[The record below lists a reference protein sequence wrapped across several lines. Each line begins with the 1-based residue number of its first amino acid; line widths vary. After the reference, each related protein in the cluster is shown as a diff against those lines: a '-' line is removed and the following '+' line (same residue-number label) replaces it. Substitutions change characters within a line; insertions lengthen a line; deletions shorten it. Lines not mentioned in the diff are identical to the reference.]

1 MILENINKI
10 FIVILIVSLFLSLPS
25 MIAFFMRQFNPTR
38 KILNLWRNLFSENII
53 KITSRVV
60 VIILFIFLYIFQKHF
75 EIKLVDIYVSSFDF
89 LEIFGLV
96 IGLFSMYGIY
106 IGFLQFVIGD
116 SEKTRYLG
124 RNKLNYLTDTSIW
137 YQITQTN
144 IFILMLFI
152 TLLFPICF
160 YYFQNMELLYI
171 WQTSIIILLILY
183 IFLTKM
189 SFKIIYILFLIK
201 EDKDYG
207 LERNIGLLLSKKY
220 YKKYNIIF
228 KKEYNFDGLDSFFNQ
243 LDYDIKNVFDE
254 DKALFVKNVFDEIQV
269 KQQFSTDTETH
280 FRKMLKFQNKLDM
293 SNSYNMY
300 CKFLKRKWKFI
311 SKIKDKIDYRIY
323 CELISD
329 DIYFIDIIMK
339 EHNKII
345 FENDEVKN
353 YSLDVDRKKDINEFL
368 FDMIFEKF
376 KDEQMD
382 VLCTMVKESSKKL
395 VTKDDD
401 LKSYYHD
408 LEQYK
413 WEKIFS
419 EYLEG
424 NITFSL
430 PKFNRG
436 RVTINENYDKLD
448 DELKNYS
455 VSLFNFLISQYSELN
470 EKLEEDGKLMT
481 LVTSL
486 DEVTLMAYL
495 LYQLLYPNN
504 ITWNTNSII
513 FINLFRTIVGGKYE
527 EEVSAVYLN
536 AAKIVAKTHIK
547 YRISFDIL
555 QKIYEDRNIV
565 IDDINYFDYF
575 NYSRI
580 SKVKIVLL
588 QEILS
593 NTYIKQDR
601 LIFSDIASEEKQRQ
615 LEYICVEYLNSI
627 YEVPEIYKFESLRSS
642 FETLIINN
650 PINIKDLLY
659 RTSTNL
665 VILIYYERILAYY
678 SDINTVV
685 FFIKGITYSG
695 SNCKKNYI
703 FMNSSILEYFV
714 IKLLDKRYQEFFNND
729 CFLNSFI
736 YSIQKEINRLD
747 LSINKFVESIAEK
760 FTHHNFYSISKYEI
774 ERITNELTNILMD

>member
-1 MILENINKI
+1 M
-10 FIVILIVSLFLSLPS
+10 
-25 MIAFFMRQFNPTR
+25 
-38 KILNLWRNLFSENII
+38 
-53 KITSRVV
+53 
-60 VIILFIFLYIFQKHF
+60 
-75 EIKLVDIYVSSFDF
+75 
-89 LEIFGLV
+89 
-96 IGLFSMYGIY
+96 
-106 IGFLQFVIGD
+106 
-116 SEKTRYLG
+116 
-124 RNKLNYLTDTSIW
+124 
-137 YQITQTN
+137 
-144 IFILMLFI
+144 
-152 TLLFPICF
+152 
-160 YYFQNMELLYI
+160 
-171 WQTSIIILLILY
+171 
-183 IFLTKM
+183 
-189 SFKIIYILFLIK
+189 
-201 EDKDYG
+201 
-207 LERNIGLLLSKKY
+207 
-220 YKKYNIIF
+220 
-228 KKEYNFDGLDSFFNQ
+228 
-243 LDYDIKNVFDE
+243 
-254 DKALFVKNVFDEIQV
+254 
-269 KQQFSTDTETH
+269 
-280 FRKMLKFQNKLDM
+280 
-293 SNSYNMY
+293 
-300 CKFLKRKWKFI
+300 
-311 SKIKDKIDYRIY
+311 
-323 CELISD
+323 
-329 DIYFIDIIMK
+329 
-339 EHNKII
+339 
-345 FENDEVKN
+345 
-353 YSLDVDRKKDINEFL
+353 
-368 FDMIFEKF
+368 
-376 KDEQMD
+376 
-382 VLCTMVKESSKKL
+382 
-395 VTKDDD
+395 
-401 LKSYYHD
+401 
-408 LEQYK
+408 
-413 WEKIFS
+413 
-419 EYLEG
+419 
-424 NITFSL
+424 
-430 PKFNRG
+430 
-436 RVTINENYDKLD
+436 
-448 DELKNYS
+448 
-455 VSLFNFLISQYSELN
+455 SLFNFLISQYSELN